1 MKRIRGL
8 PRLLARSI
16 GLVWQAARRPYLVT
30 VVLNA
35 VNGALLLAQLIV
47 LKLILDRFLLI
58 DAGQGVGILVGP
70 LGAFVAILTIGGAI
84 ALVSAQLS
92 WFVAELLARHAQS
105 LVADAATRADLIDF
119 ERPAFHDRLER
130 SLTDITERPY
140 QLMQSLSGMTTSL
153 FGTIAATIAL
163 LVINPT
169 LAAISFVAV
178 LPLLLVSMRAGRL
191 TWQFEVDATENDRKR
206 EYLLSLMAG
215 KQAAKEV
222 RSFNLGRHLLA
233 DFRSLYDDRIQRQRA
248 LMRRQ
253 FRLTF
258 VSRLVNAALLAGA
271 AALVLWLVDDGQLS
285 VSQAGTAVAALA
297 LLATR
302 ANGLVASLGSAYE
315 SGLFL
320 NETFEFL
327 DEHRAPATPAS
338 ATAPVFEAVE
348 LRDVS
353 FRYPSAGTDAVSHID
368 LEVRRGEVIAL
379 VGPNGSG
386 KTTVAKL
393 LAQLYRPTVGTTLWG
408 STDAA
413 SFDAAALREQIAV
426 IFQDFEK
433 YELPLRD
440 NVTFGRLDAATDDDR
455 VWRSMI
461 DARIDEV
468 VAALP
473 QGVQTLL
480 GPRWMGGTDLSVGQ
494 WQRLAIAR
502 AFFRDAP
509 LLVLDEP
516 TAAVDAQAEA
526 ETFAALRSFAAGRAV
541 VVVSHRFS
549 TVSTADRIYVFDA
562 GRIIEHGSHGELIA
576 LDGTYA
582 RLFRLQASP
591 YVNGG

>member
-1 MKRIRGL
+1 MKRVRGL

-16 GLVWQAARRPYLVT
+16 GLVWQAARRPYLTT

-35 VNGALLLAQLIV
+35 INGALLLAQLIV
-47 LKLILDRFLLI
+47 LKVILDRFLQV
-58 DAGQGVGILVGP
+58 DAGDGVGVLVAP
-70 LGAFVAILTIGGAI
+70 LGAFVAILTVGGAI

-92 WFVAELLARHAQS
+92 WLVAELLARHAQS
-105 LVADAATRADLIDF
+105 LVAEAATRADLIDF

-130 SLTDITERPY
+130 ALNHIAERPY
-140 QLMQSLSGMTTSL
+140 QLVQALSGVTTSL
-153 FGTIAATIAL
+153 FGTVAATVAL
-163 LVINPT
+163 LVIDST
-169 LAAISFVAV
+169 LAGISLVAV
-178 LPLLLVSMRAGRL
+178 LPLLLVSMRAGRM
-191 TWQFEVDATENDRKR
+191 TWQFEVETTENDRKR

-222 RSFNLGRHLLA
+222 RSFNLGHHLLA
-233 DFRSLYDDRIQRQRA
+233 DFRTLYDDRIRRQRT
-248 LMRRQ
+248 LLRRQ
-253 FRLTF
+253 FRLTL
-258 VSRLVNAALLAGA
+258 VSRLVNAVLLVGA

-302 ANGLVASLGSAYE
+302 ANGLVASLGSSYE

-320 NETFEFL
+320 SETFEFL
-327 DEHRAPATPAS
+327 DEHHPTDAAS
-338 ATAPVFEAVE
+338 TSTVPEFESVA

-353 FRYPSAGTDAVSHID
+353 FRYPSSNVDAVSHID
-368 LEVRRGEVIAL
+368 LEVGRDEVIAL

-393 LAQLYRPTVGTTLWG
+393 LAQLFRPTDGVTEWG
-408 STDAA
+408 GVDAA
-413 SFDAAALREQIAV
+413 TLDAGAMREQIAV

-433 YELPLRD
+433 YELSLRE
-440 NVTFGRLDAATDDDR
+440 NVSFGRLAAATDDDR
-455 VWRSMI
+455 LWRSMI

-473 QGVQTLL
+473 QGLQTLL

-526 ETFAALRSFAAGRAV
+526 ETFTALRSFAAGRAV

-549 TVSTADRIYVFDA
+549 TVSTADRIYVFDD
-562 GRIIEHGSHGELIA
+562 GRIAEHGSHGELLA
-576 LDGTYA
+576 LDGMYA